1 LLSARTVS
9 ARTSA
14 GVGAAALL
22 VLAASLAGCGAASDA
37 SSPAT
42 AATMSLDPAAAAEQ
56 DAAFAAAMIDHHH
69 RTLQLVGLAAEHAEN
84 PAILSYAGELQTLH
98 EQQMTDLADLMTG
111 WGKTPPHIEG
121 HTDLGDS
128 IPGVLDKTQLATLTA
143 SPTAEFEKTFLTTL
157 AAQQRRALPI
167 AQKELQAGADPVAKT
182 YAQQVLNDVNTQL
195 ETLKTLS
202 QPS

>member
-1 LLSARTVS
+1 MLSAHTVS
-9 ARTSA
+9 RRTPA
-14 GVGAAALL
+14 AQGAAALV

-42 AATMSLDPAAAAEQ
+42 AATTSLDPAAAAAQ

-98 EQQMTDLADLMTG
+98 ENQMAELADLMTG
-111 WGKTPPHIEG
+111 WGKRPPHIEG

-128 IPGVLDKTQLATLTA
+128 IPGVLDKAQLAALVA

-157 AAQQRRALPI
+157 VTQQRKALPI
-167 AQKELQAGADPVAKT
+167 AQEELRAGADPVAKK
-182 YAQQVLNDVNTQL
+182 YAQQVLDDVNSQL
-195 ETLKTLS
+195 DALDALGR
-202 QPS
+202 PS